1 MSRRHAEGDRGQI
14 VRFSAHKSTQN
25 KNSETAP
32 CKSRV
37 WDWGLCFRQR
47 LQQDTHCAA
56 NSAHSAKSCCGHRK
70 RHERNKKKPLR
81 HRRRTVR
88 LSGCEINAIKG
99 VKTPPRQ
106 CGATVQH
113 ELLKQLD
120 RLQPKFSG
128 TQDTLRTTFIDKTK
142 TLRQLRSGGTI
153 TQAAAPGSPLERGK
167 YSHDS

>member
-1 MSRRHAEGDRGQI
+1 MQKSSLGLGPLLSAAPATRHALCSKLSSQCKVVLR
-14 VRFSAHKSTQN
+14 TQ
-25 KNSETAP
+25 
-32 CKSRV
+32 
-37 WDWGLCFRQR
+37 
-47 LQQDTHCAA
+47 
-56 NSAHSAKSCCGHRK
+56 
-70 RHERNKKKPLR
+70 KKTREKQKEASPP
-81 HRRRTVR
+81 RRRTVR

-106 CGATVQH
+106 YGATVQH

-167 YSHDS
+167 YSR